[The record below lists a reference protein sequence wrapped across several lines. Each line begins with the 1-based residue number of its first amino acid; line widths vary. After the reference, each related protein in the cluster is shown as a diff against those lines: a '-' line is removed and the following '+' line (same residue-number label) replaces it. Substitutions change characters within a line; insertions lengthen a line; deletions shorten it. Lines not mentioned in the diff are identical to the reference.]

1 MKLIKKNV
9 LSRFRK
15 KFLLNALFLNFDIY
29 LFFLKQT
36 FTGKSRSLL
45 VLYEMKNVIPNTTLR
60 ETQLYIETVHNRDK
74 RLS

>member
-29 LFFLKQT
+29 LFFKTNIYRKKSIIISIIRDEKRNSQYYT
-36 FTGKSRSLL
+36 TG
-45 VLYEMKNVIPNTTLR
+45 NAI
-60 ETQLYIETVHNRDK
+60 VH
-74 RLS
+74 

>member
-1 MKLIKKNV
+1 MKLIKNNV

-29 LFFLKQT
+29 LYFLKQKL
-36 FTGKSRSLL
+36 TGKSRLLL